1 MLSPTPIPSLL
12 ITGTDTGIGKTII
25 AASIAQILH
34 ELGHR
39 VAVFKPCGSG
49 CVHRR
54 EGLVSEDAE
63 LLAHCANA
71 RHPLD
76 LICPQR
82 YAEPLAP
89 AIAAERAKQQLDW
102 ESINRSIK
110 IMSRDSNVMIIEGI
124 GGLLV
129 PMDDKHTFLDV
140 AADLRSPAVI
150 VSRPALGTLTHQLLT
165 LAGLRSRNLT
175 IAFVVVESK

>member
-1 MLSPTPIPSLL
+1 MLSPIPIPSLL

-34 ELGHR
+34 EQRHR
-39 VAVFKPCGSG
+39 VAVFKPAGSG

-89 AIAAERAKQQLDW
+89 AVAAERAKQPLEW
-102 ESINRSIK
+102 EAVQRSINL
-110 IMSRDSNVMIIEGI
+110 MSKDSDVMVVEGV
-124 GGLLV
+124 GGLMV
-129 PMDDKHTFLDV
+129 PLDAKHTV
-140 AADLRSPAVI
+140 RDLAKWLRLPAV
-150 VSRPALGTLTHQLLT
+150 VVARAGLGTINHTILT
-165 LAGLRSRNLT
+165 
-175 IAFVVVESK
+175 VEAL

>member
-89 AIAAERAKQQLDW
+89 AIAAEKSGRPLDW
-102 ESINRSIK
+102 DAINRATNL
-110 IMSRDSNVMIIEGI
+110 MSREADAMIIQ
-124 GGLLV
+124 
-129 PMDDKHTFLDV
+129 DT
-140 AADLRSPAVI
+140 
-150 VSRPALGTLTHQLLT
+150 
-165 LAGLRSRNLT
+165 
-175 IAFVVVESK
+175 